1 MNPSQP
7 PSHNPRQPGN
17 AQKEN
22 RAWPRFSSH
31 AKTFCQSMRGQ
42 DELPWLVH
50 VQDLSCQGLKLVS
63 RRRFEPGTFLRI
75 GMAYEKAGV
84 LLARA
89 IYVTPRPDGTWQI
102 GCTFAQMLQDDELQA
117 WLEKNQ

>member
-63 RRRFEPGTFLRI
+63 RRRFERGTSLLI

-84 LLARA
+84 LMPCA
-89 IYVTPRPDGTWQI
+89 IYVTPWHD
-102 GCTFAQMLQDDELQA
+102 CT
-117 WLEKNQ
+117 